1 MKVRLII
8 LFILVFLNSCAGYHF
23 NSNNNPLISYDI
35 KSIAVPMFINRSVFS
50 QVTAPMTKEV
60 VLVLNDYPGLRVY
73 SGNSDEADAV
83 LIGIIESAD
92 HTKEVIKTTQSLFTD
107 ETLKTSIGNRPG
119 FYYPIQSKFDF
130 KVRFILIKRPS
141 KEEIELFSG
150 DLGKMVKLHPKIVL
164 QDQIDVTGTFNR
176 VVSSNADSGKP
187 SAVNFTK
194 NQGILE
200 KSLQDACYQAA
211 QNFKQVVLNAF

>member
-1 MKVRLII
+1 
-8 LFILVFLNSCAGYHF
+8 
-23 NSNNNPLISYDI
+23 
-35 KSIAVPMFINRSVFS
+35 MFINRSVFS
-50 QVTAPMTKEV
+50 QLAAPMTKEI

-92 HTKEVIKTTQSLFTD
+92 HANEAIKTTQSLFTD
-107 ETLKTSIGNRPG
+107 ETLKSSIGKRPG
-119 FYYPIQSKFDF
+119 FYYPIQSRFDF
-130 KVRFILIKRPS
+130 RVRFILIKRPS
-141 KEEIELFSG
+141 KDELELFSG

-164 QDQIDVTGTFNR
+164 QDKIEVTGTLSR
-176 VVSSNADSGKP
+176 VAASSADAGKP
-187 SAVNFTK
+187 SDVNFTK

>member
-8 LFILVFLNSCAGYHF
+8 LFILAFFNSCAGYHF

-50 QVTAPMTKEV
+50 QLAAPMTKEI

-73 SGNSDEADAV
+73 SGKSDEADAV

-92 HTKEVIKTTQSLFTD
+92 HANEAIKTTQSLFTD
-107 ETLKTSIGNRPG
+107 ETLKSSIGKRPG
-119 FYYPIQSKFDF
+119 FYYPIQSRFDF
-130 KVRFILIKRPS
+130 RVRFILIKRPS
-141 KEEIELFSG
+141 KDELELFSG

-164 QDQIDVTGTFNR
+164 QDKIEVTGTLSR
-176 VVSSNADSGKP
+176 VAASSADAGKP
-187 SAVNFTK
+187 SDVNFTK